1 MKENEEDNH
10 QEEFPDSLSLKESP
24 VDSFYEWY
32 AAEMKDLEENGPKVR
47 RGRKPS
53 KKQYF
58 TYITDQAIIA
68 YNFEPSWAKR
78 NKVFR
83 EHINYPFNKLVEN
96 IYHTFRF
103 SYFDVSYEDIKSE
116 VVAFLTEKIG
126 KFKEGKGKAFS
137 YFSIVAKNYLIIQNN
152 ANYAKMKQRTT
163 LNVVDETRNI
173 GGEEAMSDH
182 QESLRDFTDQWCL
195 WYDENLNKVFSN
207 RRDIIVADTILE
219 LFRMRDNIE
228 NFNKK
233 ALYILIRERT
243 QLKTQNITKVINV
256 MKRDYEKMYRV
267 YSKSGHIISA
277 YKLPDLN
284 Q

>member
-1 MKENEEDNH
+1 MEE
-10 QEEFPDSLSLKESP
+10 LSP
-24 VDSFYEWY
+24 VDKFYEWH
-32 AAEMKDLEENGPKVR
+32 AAELQELEDNGPKKK

-68 YNFEPSWAKR
+68 YNIEPSWTKR

-83 EHINYPFNKLVEN
+83 DHINYPFNKLVEN

-103 SYFDVSYEDIKSE
+103 SYFDVPYEDIKAE
-116 VVAFLTEKIG
+116 VVAFLVEKIG

-152 ANYAKMKQRTT
+152 SNYAKLKKRSD
-163 LNVVDETRNI
+163 LGAVDKNRNI
-173 GGEEAMSDH
+173 QGELTLTDH
-182 QESLRDFTDQWCL
+182 QESLRDFT
-195 WYDENLNKVFSN
+195 
-207 RRDIIVADTILE
+207 ILE
-219 LFRMRDNIE
+219 LFRMRANIE

-243 QLKTQNITKVINV
+243 GLKTQNITKVINI
-256 MKRDYEKMYRV
+256 MKRDYAKMYLV
-267 YSKSGHIISA
+267 YNKSGHIVSA
-277 YKLPDLN
+277 YSLPDLN

>member
-1 MKENEEDNH
+1 MDE
-10 QEEFPDSLSLKESP
+10 LSP
-24 VDSFYEWY
+24 VDKFYKWH
-32 AAEMKDLEENGPKVR
+32 AAEMKDLEENGPKKR

-58 TYITDQAIIA
+58 TYITDRAIIA

-83 EHINYPFNKLVEN
+83 EFINYPFNKLVEN

-103 SYFDVSYEDIKSE
+103 SYFDVPYEDIKSE

-173 GGEEAMSDH
+173 DGEQTLTDH
-182 QESLRDFTDQWCL
+182 QESLRDFTDQWCK
-195 WYDENLNKVFSN
+195 WYDDNLNTVFTN
-207 RRDIIVADTILE
+207 KRDIIVADTILE
-219 LFRMRDNIE
+219 LFRMRENIE

-243 QLKTQNITKVINV
+243 GLKTQNITKVVNI
-256 MKRDYEKMYRV
+256 MKRQYEKMYRTFNDR
-267 YSKSGHIISA
+267 GIIGNHI
-277 YKLPDLN
+277 L
-284 Q
+284 

>member
-1 MKENEEDNH
+1 MEDEKEK
-10 QEEFPDSLSLKESP
+10 EEFPNSLSQKESP
-24 VDSFYEWY
+24 VDSFYIWY
-32 AAEMKDLEENGPKVR
+32 AAEMKDLEENGPKKR

-68 YNFEPSWAKR
+68 YNFEPDWNKR

-103 SYFDVSYEDIKSE
+103 SYFDVPYEDVKAE

-126 KFKEGKGKAFS
+126 KFQEGKGKAFS

-152 ANYAKMKQRTT
+152 SNYAKLKKRSD
-163 LNVVDETRNI
+163 LSAVDKARNI
-173 GGEEAMSDH
+173 QGELSLTDH
-182 QESLRDFTDQWCL
+182 QESLRDFTDQWCK
-195 WYDENLNKVFSN
+195 WYDDNLNTVFTN
-207 RRDIIVADTILE
+207 KRDIIVADTILE
-219 LFRMRDNIE
+219 LFRMRANIE

-243 QLKTQNITKVINV
+243 GLKTQNITKVINV
-256 MKRDYEKMYRV
+256 MKRDYAKMYSV
-267 YSKSGHIISA
+267 YSKSGHVISA
-277 YKLPDLN
+277 YTLPDLK